1 MTDTP
6 PRLRSFAPP
15 TRDKMII
22 WSAVVAGCGIIALL
36 GRHAAIYRFG
46 TDEFTGNILF
56 AVFFI
61 LLVGLYFSLQPVF
74 EAIFKRLFSQ
84 RTSAIMAAETP
95 NGEHVSMPINDESL
109 ELIQCTSTIQ
119 TQKSEVCVADVE
131 IDDEST
137 KSEFEVLDRNNGICH
152 VRFADGSEAY
162 VGEGLSH
169 DEIMAE
175 KAYFDNQD
183 NDYLEEN
190 SVDRH
195 TFIPHGENSPSFEE
209 FMEGKSF
216 DEIEEAYPKWLSLQ
230 PANIQDE
237 IRRGNTHVRVTTH
250 YSTPV
255 GCFSSIGFENR
266 IPQES
271 GKLLIEHE
279 EHDVYVS
286 ADGQPYFLTEL
297 EEALKAYEI
306 RKEHGEIP
314 DEILVQK
321 KQCETAHKELQEE
334 DMKFSLAQIEFLCA
348 YITHMMQPYL
358 EVDELHKLHHNAK
371 IWTVNAAPPFTPV
384 NLRSNHLTKEDLK
397 HLGYNVGKFLRLQGG
412 VIARFVKKVF
422 EKPFESTNVRTIE
435 QKLRES
441 KSTKERIPIHTADQM
456 DKLFA
461 HFQRYGNINPG
472 ILNKK

>member
-1 MTDTP
+1 
-6 PRLRSFAPP
+6 
-15 TRDKMII
+15 MII

-56 AVFFI
+56 DVFFI

-74 EAIFKRLFSQ
+74 EVIFKRLFTQ
-84 RTSAIMAAETP
+84 RTSSVMVAETP
-95 NGEHVSMPINDESL
+95 SGEHVAIHVNDKSVEMMQCEPIAY
-109 ELIQCTSTIQ
+109 
-119 TQKSEVCVADVE
+119 VVE
-131 IDDEST
+131 DDMRVEDGEFAKEST
-137 KSEFEVLDRNNGICH
+137 SRKFEVIECSDGMCH
-152 VRFADGSEAY
+152 VHFADGSEAY
-162 VGEGLSH
+162 VGEGLSD
-169 DEIMAE
+169 DEILAG
-175 KAYFDNQD
+175 KDYFDNPED
-183 NDYLEEN
+183 DLPEEN
-190 SVDRH
+190 SIDRQ
-195 TFIPHGENSPSFEE
+195 TFIPHGDNSPSFEE
-209 FMEGKSF
+209 YMEGKSF
-216 DEIEEAYPKWLSLQ
+216 DEIEEAYHEWLSLQ
-230 PANIQDE
+230 PANIQEE
-237 IRRGNTHVRVTTH
+237 IKCGNTHVRVQPH
-250 YSTPV
+250 YGTPV
-255 GCFSSIGFENR
+255 GCFSSIGFQNR
-266 IPQES
+266 VPQDN
-271 GKLLIEHE
+271 GKFLIEHE

-371 IWTVNAAPPFTPV
+371 IWTVNTTPPFTPV
-384 NLRSNHLTKEDLK
+384 NLRSNHHTKEDLK

-422 EKPFESTNVRTIE
+422 EKPFESTNVRTI
-435 QKLRES
+435 
-441 KSTKERIPIHTADQM
+441 
-456 DKLFA
+456 
-461 HFQRYGNINPG
+461 
-472 ILNKK
+472 

>member
-1 MTDTP
+1 M
-6 PRLRSFAPP
+6 
-15 TRDKMII
+15 
-22 WSAVVAGCGIIALL
+22 ALL

-56 AVFFI
+56 VVFFI
-61 LLVGLYFSLQPVF
+61 LLVGLYFSIQPVF

-84 RTSAIMAAETP
+84 RTSAIIVAETP
-95 NGEHVSMPINDESL
+95 NGEHVAMPVNDESVGMM
-109 ELIQCTSTIQ
+109 QCEPIAHVV
-119 TQKSEVCVADVE
+119 EGNVRVEDVE
-131 IDDEST
+131 FAKEST
-137 KSEFEVLDRNNGICH
+137 SRKFEVLERGDRMCH
-152 VRFADGSEAY
+152 VCFADGSEAY
-162 VGEGLSH
+162 VGDGLAD
-169 DEIMAE
+169 DEILAE
-175 KAYFDNQD
+175 KAYFDNRD
-183 NDYLEEN
+183 DDYPEEN
-190 SVDRH
+190 SVGRH
-195 TFIPHGENSPSFEE
+195 NFIPHGDNSPSFEE
-209 FMEGKSF
+209 YMNGKSF
-216 DEIEEAYPKWLSLQ
+216 EEIEEAYHEWLSLQ
-230 PANIQDE
+230 PANIQEE
-237 IRRGNTHVRVTTH
+237 IKRGNTHVRVQPH
-250 YSTPV
+250 YGTPV

-266 IPQES
+266 IPQDN
-271 GKLLIEHE
+271 GKFLIEHE
-279 EHDVYVS
+279 ERDVYVS
-286 ADGQPYFLTEL
+286 TDGQPYFLNEL
-297 EEALKAYEI
+297 EEAIKAYEI

-422 EKPFESTNVRTIE
+422 EKPFESTHVRTIE

-441 KSTKERIPIHTADQM
+441 KSTKERIPVHTADQM